1 MWPTIA
7 SIISTN
13 GRTSY
18 LLLERRE
25 RAFVVAA
32 VTMKLESDKK
42 AARRAKAAR
51 RK

>member
-1 MWPTIA
+1 MAYYCLHKFHKWPHE
-7 SIISTN
+7 
-13 GRTSY
+13 Y